1 MAESAFLYGNFIKN
15 LLDKKIDFNSDA
27 IKMALCTSS
36 YTPDQDTHDFF
47 DDITNEV
54 SSSGTNYTSGGNTI
68 ANCSI
73 TYTSGT
79 NVCKIDGD
87 DVTFSAVTLTARY
100 AIIYDSSPG
109 SAATNPLI
117 ACIDFGEN
125 KSPAGVDLIITFNS
139 GGIATFTVAA

>member
-1 MAESAFLYGNFIKN
+1 MAVSAFLYGNFIKN
-15 LLDKKIDFNSDA
+15 LLDKKIDFNSDT

-36 YTPDQDTHDFF
+36 YSPDQDTHDFF

-54 SSSGTNYTSGGNTI
+54 SNSGTNYTSGGNTI

-73 TYTSGT
+73 TYTGGT

-109 SAATNPLI
+109 TAGTNPLI
-117 ACIDFGEN
+117 AYIDFGADQ
-125 KSPAGVDLIITFNS
+125 SPAGVDLIVAFNA
-139 GGIATFTVAA
+139 GGIGTFTVA

>member
-1 MAESAFLYGNFIKN
+1 MAVSAKLYGNFPKH
-15 LLDKKIDFNSDA
+15 LAGKKIDFDSDT

-54 SSSGTNYTSGGNTI
+54 SSSGTNYSAGGNTI

-73 TYTSGT
+73 TYTAGT

-100 AIIYDSSPG
+100 AIIYDSTPG
-109 SAATNPLI
+109 TAGTNPLI
-117 ACIDFGEN
+117 AYIDFGED
-125 KSPAGVDLIITFNS
+125 KSPNGVDLIIAFHAD
-139 GGIATFTVAA
+139 GIGTFTVA

>member
-1 MAESAFLYGNFIKN
+1 MAVTAKLYGNFVKN
-15 LLDKKIDFNSDA
+15 ILDKKIDFNSDT

-36 YTPDQDTHDFF
+36 YTPDQDAHDFF
-47 DDITNEV
+47 DDVTNEV

-73 TYTSGT
+73 TYTGGT
-79 NVCKIDGD
+79 NICKIDGD

-117 ACIDFGEN
+117 CYIDFGEDQ
-125 KSPAGVDLIITFNS
+125 SPNGVDLIVSFS
-139 GGIATFTVAA
+139 ADGIATFTVA